1 MTTLH
6 QLLCLLFAAAVPIFA
21 GDAGQTSK
29 ATWPA
34 KGYTKVVGYRFKIP
48 SDDAKGPVPS
58 GFSLL
63 TKAGLDAKQLANLTI
78 KSSELSPAQV
88 AKLEKAT
95 FSITHRSEPAACYD
109 PHHIFVFYAKDGT
122 VTNAIEVCFSCT
134 GLATIPSTTEEQWYR
149 HDFVA
154 LAYLA
159 DELGLWLENR
169 TAKAYEALQKEREK
183 P

>member
-1 MTTLH
+1 MVTL
-6 QLLCLLFAAAVPIFA
+6 LRIFCLLLAAAAPIF
-21 GDAGQTSK
+21 GDDANPSHK

-34 KGYTKVVGYRFKIP
+34 KDYSKVVGYRFKIP

-78 KSSELSPAQV
+78 KSAELSPAQV
-88 AKLEKAT
+88 ARLEKAT
-95 FSITHRSEPAACYD
+95 FSTTHRTEPASCYD

-134 GLATIPSTTEEQWYR
+134 GVATIPATTEEQWYC

-154 LAYLA
+154 LTYLA

-169 TAKAYEALQKEREK
+169 TTKAYVELQKEREK

>member
-1 MTTLH
+1 MTTL
-6 QLLCLLFAAAVPIFA
+6 LRLLFPLLVSAISLLADGSAQP
-21 GDAGQTSK
+21 

-34 KGYTKVVGYRFKIP
+34 KDYAKVVGYRFKIP

-63 TKAGLDAKQLANLTI
+63 TKDGLDSKQLASLTI
-78 KSSELSPAQV
+78 KSAELSPAQV
-88 AKLEKAT
+88 VKLEKAA
-95 FSITHRSEPAACYD
+95 FSATHRTEPAACYD
-109 PHHIFVFYAKDGT
+109 PHHIFIFYAKDGT
-122 VTNAIEVCFSCT
+122 VTNVIEVCFSCT
-134 GLATIPSTTEEQWYR
+134 GVATIPSTTEKQWYR

-169 TAKAYEALQKEREK
+169 TAKAYEELQKEREK

>member
-1 MTTLH
+1 ML
-6 QLLCLLFAAAVPIFA
+6 ADNA
-21 GDAGQTSK
+21 GLSHK
-29 ATWPA
+29 ASWPA
-34 KGYTKVVGYRFKIP
+34 KDYAKVVGYRFKIS
-48 SDDAKGPVPS
+48 SDDAKGPAPS

-78 KSSELSPAQV
+78 KSAELSPAQV
-88 AKLEKAT
+88 VRLEKVT
-95 FSITHRSEPAACYD
+95 FSTTHRTEPAACYD

-134 GLATIPSTTEEQWYR
+134 GVGTIPAAKEQQWYR

-169 TAKAYEALQKEREK
+169 TAKVYEELQKEREK